1 MSFSIPSACRP
12 EMIRRPS
19 ISAALTIPTI
29 EIATTSQASTVVPR
43 PASIPSIASPTSRT
57 IAIAAACESTARIVD
72 TSSDQRYGLRK
83 PSRRTNV
90 RRYGTSLTVGI

>member
-19 ISAALTIPTI
+19 ISAALTSPTT
-29 EIATTSQASTVVPR
+29 EIASTSQASVVVPR
-43 PASIPSIASPTSRT
+43 PASMPSIASPTRRT
-57 IAIAAACESTARIVD
+57 IAIAAACESTARIVE
-72 TSSDQRYGLRK
+72 TSSDQRYGRRN

-90 RRYGTSLTVGI
+90 RR